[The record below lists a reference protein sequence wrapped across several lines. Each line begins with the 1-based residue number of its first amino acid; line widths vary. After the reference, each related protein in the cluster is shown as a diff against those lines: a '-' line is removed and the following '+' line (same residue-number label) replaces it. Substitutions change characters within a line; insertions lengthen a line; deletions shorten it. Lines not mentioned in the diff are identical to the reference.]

1 MAVKEFQ
8 VSEVSDDLLKEMKYE
23 VSIMSGVSG
32 MCLHSH

>member
-23 VSIMSGVSG
+23 VSIMSGVHRDGLCSP
-32 MCLHSH
+32 